1 MANTLGLSLCCASI
15 LLAPLWLQQI
25 FADDAGL
32 AAIGGGKISEAQI
45 FGGGSRGPPGYPPIL
60 FHSLAYSG
68 VLGLHLMALATFVAF
83 TGTDTARLLV
93 AALTLSMLGCL
104 LRLQWSHPW
113 NGAEPAGLG
122 EMPVPL
128 LVGLIGV
135 VAAGTLLDTSP

>member
-1 MANTLGLSLCCASI
+1 MANTLGLSLCFATI
-15 LLAPLWLQQI
+15 LLAPLWLHQI
-25 FADDAGL
+25 FSDDAGL
-32 AAIGGGKISEAQI
+32 VAIGGGKITEAQI
-45 FGGGSRGPPGYPPIL
+45 FGGGRGQQGYPLIL

-68 VLGLHLMALATFVAF
+68 VLGLHLMALAVYVAF
-83 TGTDTARLLV
+83 TGNDTARLLV
-93 AALTLSMLGCL
+93 AVLTLSMLGCL

-113 NGAEPAGLG
+113 TGAEPTGLG